1 MEGETVIAGVD
12 THKDVH
18 VLCLSLIHICLSAL
32 GLIIFETAPTTQSTP
47 RPESLFCRSK
57 PVTPD
62 SYTHLALGSTERTH
76 SATAPAS

>member
-1 MEGETVIAGVD
+1 MTSCDSIA
-12 THKDVH
+12 
-18 VLCLSLIHICLSAL
+18 LAILAASLRSFFLRLSAL

-47 RPESLFCRSK
+47 RPESLFCRSN

-62 SYTHLALGSTERTH
+62 SYTHLAFGSTDRTH